1 MARAGVKLVGA
12 LRSFVGVTLWTA
24 PSVFVPLYG
33 LVPPEAA
40 AGRAKNE
47 SFTVVTRLFAI
58 RDLVLGAGLLYHLAN
73 GNQAFSLA
81 LVQVGLLCDLADV
94 LSTAVAL
101 GAVQQGHLIW
111 GVVAP
116 ASGLIPHGALSG
128 SSVGVGAAFFAA
140 LEVAYLRSI

>member
-94 LSTAVAL
+94 VSTAVAYFQR
-101 GAVQQGHLIW
+101 GIGKHAAVG
-111 GVVAP
+111 
-116 ASGLIPHGALSG
+116 
-128 SSVGVGAAFFAA
+128 VGVGAAFFAA